1 MVFVEGESEINQTS
15 RECSCQSNCFFF
27 FFFGAYI
34 GGCCYVCIKLI
45 QDGNYRFLR
54 LNLGGGGIKV
64 IRETNVHGEILD
76 EDGILY
82 RILT

>member
-1 MVFVEGESEINQTS
+1 MKSIKPAESVVARVIA
-15 RECSCQSNCFFF
+15 FFF
-27 FFFGAYI
+27 FFWRVYWWLLL
-34 GGCCYVCIKLI
+34 CLYQTYSRRKLPVFEA
-45 QDGNYRFLR
+45 QS
-54 LNLGGGGIKV
+54 GGGIKV